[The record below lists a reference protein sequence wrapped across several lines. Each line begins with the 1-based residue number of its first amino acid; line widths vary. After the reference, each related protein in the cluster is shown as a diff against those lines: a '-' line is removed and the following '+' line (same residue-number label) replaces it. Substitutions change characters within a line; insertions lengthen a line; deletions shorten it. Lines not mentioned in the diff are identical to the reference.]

1 MFIGVL
7 ALPYEGPP
15 ILLFDLL
22 SVCSSV
28 RPSVPQS
35 VHPSASFDVEA
46 VLRYSIN
53 PRISERS
60 SDFEAIFRCRKNLS
74 MSERSSDSEA
84 IVILYSTTERDR
96 KNQRSEFERLAK
108 ERSALLP
115 PHQPTDRSTDRTNDQ
130 PTN

>member
-84 IVILYSTTERDR
+84 IVILYSTTESTETDR
-96 KNQRSEFERLAK
+96 KNQRSEFERQ
-108 ERSALLP
+108 ALLP
-115 PHQPTDRSTDRTNDQ
+115 PHRPTDRSTDRTNDQ